1 MNDPSDNVSDNSRY
15 EESQE
20 HIHVLYVDDEPDHQ
34 KLLKLFLEEVEPS
47 IHVESASSPRE
58 ALQMMMLQH
67 YDCVVSDYLMP
78 EMDGIELVKK
88 IKETNKIPFII
99 YTGRGS
105 EEVAEA
111 AIGVGIDDYVRKEL
125 NHNHYQVL
133 ARRIVNAV
141 KKYKTEERLGES
153 EERLRL
159 LIEYAPDAI
168 YITDLNGYFL
178 DGNKQAE
185 ELTGY
190 KKEELLGKKILEVG
204 LLYEEYLP
212 KALKGLEKNING
224 EKTGPDE
231 FVLMRKDGSTI
242 SVEISTFPVKRSG
255 EVEVISIARD
265 ITERKRYEKRLN
277 ALHKCT
283 DDLTNAESIE
293 DIYNITLGAV
303 ESVLGYTFAGIAR
316 LKGNLIHYVKV
327 IGGTVHE
334 GLTIPVEGSITGRAF
349 KTGAVQLIQDVRL
362 DQDFVKGPYDEN
374 MHEIL
379 SELVVPVIINGKVE
393 IVINVESKNL
403 NAFNERDKE
412 MLETLAH
419 HVASSISIIRQR
431 ESLKRYLD
439 ELERSNRE
447 LDDYTYVVSHDMK
460 EPLRSITAFS
470 EFLLEDYV
478 DRLDEAGQDYLKRIV
493 DASTR
498 MDRFIRDLLTL
509 SRVGRKY
516 TETEQVD
523 LNVLM
528 KEIVSDFESRL
539 GGNKAKI
546 LYDQLPTFMAQR
558 VWMKQLLSNLISNGL
573 KFNESAK
580 PVIKVSCD
588 EREGD
593 YIISVSD
600 NGIGIRKEDMGRL
613 FKLFQ
618 RLHPQ
623 EEYPGTGAG
632 LAICK
637 KIVENFGGDIGV
649 ESKIG
654 KGSIF
659 YFTYPKERE
668 EAERPTSEPPV
679 VHGITQPEEA
689 YQSSLVRN

>member
-1 MNDPSDNVSDNSRY
+1 MNDPSDNASDNSRY

-58 ALQMMMLQH
+58 VLQMMILQH

-141 KKYKTEERLGES
+141 KKYKTEERLKES

-168 YITDLNGYFL
+168 YITDLKGYFL

-242 SVEISTFPVKRSG
+242 NVEISTFTVKRSG

-265 ITERKRYEKRLN
+265 ITERKRYEKRLK

-327 IGGTVHE
+327 IGGTVHK
-334 GLTIPVEGSITGRAF
+334 GLTIPVEGSITGRVF
-349 KTGAVQLIQDVRL
+349 ETGNVQLIQDVRL
-362 DQDFVKGPYDEN
+362 DQDFINDPYDEN
-374 MHEIL
+374 MPEIL
-379 SELVVPVIINGKVE
+379 SELAVPVIINGKVE

-431 ESLKRYLD
+431 ESLKRYLE

-447 LDDYTYVVSHDMK
+447 LDDYTYLVSHDMK

-470 EFLLEDYV
+470 EFLLEDHM
-478 DRLDEAGQDYLKRIV
+478 DKLDEAGQDHLKRIV

-498 MDRFIRDLLTL
+498 MDRLIRDLLTL

-523 LNVLM
+523 LNGLM

-539 GGNKAKI
+539 GDNKAKI
-546 LYDQLPTFMAQR
+546 LYDGLPTFRAQR

-593 YIISVSD
+593 YIISVRD
-600 NGIGIRKEDMGRL
+600 NGIGIRKEDKGRL

-618 RLHPQ
+618 RLHTQ

-632 LAICK
+632 LAICN
-637 KIVENFGGDIGV
+637 KIVENFGGDIWV

-654 KGSIF
+654 EGSIF

-668 EAERPTSEPPV
+668 EAERPTSEPSV